1 MSSTSPGR
9 QQRKEQIQKGLDCHI
24 LSCLKA
30 FLHQLVKNLLEEGN
44 ALYREWEYKAALA
57 QYVEALN
64 VADYAESDGVIIS
77 QHLLENLYVNR
88 AACYFFMS
96 AYEKALEDCEHT
108 LKLNENNYRALYRK
122 TRALNEMGKH
132 KEAYDCIAKCSLAV
146 PQDENVVK
154 LTQELAQRLGL
165 RIRKAYIR
173 AQVIVCQICVS
184 FSSLFLFQLSMNG
197 IGNIDDIESDSP
209 LDIPCVAAPTAT
221 STPASEP
228 SISMSGSI
236 CIQESPSPPPASLE
250 PPTAGDGVSLSVPES
265 TEEFTDGE
273 IIGED
278 IDTLLDSIQD
288 YPMSSA
294 PGPIPTNVPANVS
307 RLPSVF
313 PVGTPLLPPAVK
325 GSTVPT
331 VVTLPLVYSMQPTQK
346 MDTLDSIGP
355 NKSVNSLDTLDLF
368 VGPDSQA
375 GKHSLLRNEYLIFL
389 IIWSFN
395 PRLFVGPCGV
405 CPSLLHVALRGAPG
419 WVVPPLTKNP
429 LVETHDLRQA
439 CNMCF
444 IKSGSKAFD
453 YTYNPELD
461 HKCKN
466 DLLIGRLKVSADPRW
481 KKIRP
486 RPTKNNYAGPYYIC
500 KDIASK
506 EDCKYGD
513 NCTFAYCPEE
523 IDVWTLERKGAIN
536 RELLFDPLGGS
547 TRSSLT
553 VAKILKDHLGLFIF
567 LCEECFDS
575 KPRLI
580 SQRNKA
586 SPAVCSNLETSH
598 KFDTNKCMVHMLR
611 TTTVNYCKIR
621 QFKDYCQFDV
631 CRHEVRYG
639 CLREDSCNFA
649 HSLVELKVWVLQQNS
664 AISHEEIVQEG
675 KQYWQSLEASRA
687 QVSPSIGK
695 SPSLDMKMKFVCG
708 QCWRNGQVIE
718 PDKTLK
724 YCSAKARHGWT
735 KERRVLL
742 VMSNE
747 RKKWVSIRPLPPCKS
762 QPQQYDLCLHVTN
775 GKKCQYIGNCSFAHS
790 IEEREV
796 WTYMK
801 ENNMHDM
808 QQMHDMWLKNQNPM
822 KTGEATV
829 LTTRQTEKQ
838 IHMPTDY
845 AEPGMGYHC
854 WLCGKNS
861 NSEKQW
867 KKHITS
873 EKHKEKVF
881 NSEDDQNCWQYRFP
895 MGEFKLCERS
905 VKNKPCSD
913 GEACPFAHCQAELDE
928 WLGRKDLLQMKLAKA
943 AKDKLIATNDSD
955 FGKYTFLMK
964 DLN

>member
-1 MSSTSPGR
+1 M
-9 QQRKEQIQKGLDCHI
+9 
-24 LSCLKA
+24 KA

-173 AQVIVCQICVS
+173 AQVIVCQILS
-184 FSSLFLFQLSMNG
+184 PFSLVQGRHVTN
-197 IGNIDDIESDSP
+197 
-209 LDIPCVAAPTAT
+209 
-221 STPASEP
+221 TP
-228 SISMSGSI
+228 
-236 CIQESPSPPPASLE
+236 
-250 PPTAGDGVSLSVPES
+250 
-265 TEEFTDGE
+265 
-273 IIGED
+273 
-278 IDTLLDSIQD
+278 
-288 YPMSSA
+288 
-294 PGPIPTNVPANVS
+294 
-307 RLPSVF
+307 PSV
-313 PVGTPLLPPAVK
+313 GLSSGK
-325 GSTVPT
+325 W
-331 VVTLPLVYSMQPTQK
+331 
-346 MDTLDSIGP
+346 DT
-355 NKSVNSLDTLDLF
+355 
-368 VGPDSQA
+368 A
-375 GKHSLLRNEYLIFL
+375 
-389 IIWSFN
+389 
-395 PRLFVGPCGV
+395 
-405 CPSLLHVALRGAPG
+405 SLLHVALRGAPG

-687 QVSPSIGK
+687 QVGNPVIGK

-895 MGEFKLCERS
+895 MGEFKLL
-905 VKNKPCSD
+905 KNKPCSD

>member
-1 MSSTSPGR
+1 MLFPLLRSP
-9 QQRKEQIQKGLDCHI
+9 
-24 LSCLKA
+24 LSYPGSQDEYKA

-184 FSSLFLFQLSMNG
+184 LRYFKCSDYYNPFAVSVA
-197 IGNIDDIESDSP
+197 IDSP

-288 YPMSSA
+288 YPMVTWGA
-294 PGPIPTNVPANVS
+294 GKAKTFKDPLCYQICYCN
-307 RLPSVF
+307 LPSYILSPFSLVQGRHVTNT
-313 PVGTPLLPPAVK
+313 PPSVGLSSGK
-325 GSTVPT
+325 W
-331 VVTLPLVYSMQPTQK
+331 
-346 MDTLDSIGP
+346 DT
-355 NKSVNSLDTLDLF
+355 
-368 VGPDSQA
+368 A
-375 GKHSLLRNEYLIFL
+375 
-389 IIWSFN
+389 
-395 PRLFVGPCGV
+395 
-405 CPSLLHVALRGAPG
+405 SLLHVALRGAPG

-687 QVSPSIGK
+687 QVGNPVIGK